1 MSLVSH
7 LCSTLEIVYSRT
19 VIAEHL
25 REERKPLYTDEQSAD
40 IRVAWTANCWQTMD
54 RNNNIYIA
62 NSSIFFFARI
72 YSTTDQLL
80 APFRVAAINGKCQS
94 VYWLL

>member
-1 MSLVSH
+1 
-7 LCSTLEIVYSRT
+7 
-19 VIAEHL
+19 
-25 REERKPLYTDEQSAD
+25 
-40 IRVAWTANCWQTMD
+40 MD

-94 VYWLL
+94 VYWLLT